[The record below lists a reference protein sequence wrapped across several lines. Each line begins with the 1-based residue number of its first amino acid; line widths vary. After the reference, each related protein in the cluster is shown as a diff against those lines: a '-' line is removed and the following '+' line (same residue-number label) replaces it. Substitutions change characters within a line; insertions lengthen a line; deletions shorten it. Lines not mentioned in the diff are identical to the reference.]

1 MNPAEGKMTDDDHL
15 FDDAPQGVAPS
26 IAGQSAAA
34 AVASQPQPQ
43 AAMTQ
48 GATPDDDHL
57 FDDAPQGMSEVSGF
71 GAFARGA
78 ALSAAPSAGGMVGA
92 APGAELGAAV
102 GSAAAGPI
110 GTVVGGLA
118 GGLGG
123 YFLGSTAVG
132 AAQDYLISKLPELW
146 RDEFEEKSQAAAA
159 EHPFGFWLGGLA
171 PVAITGNPL
180 SAASELPANATAIER
195 LMANPVTRRL
205 LPAGLM
211 GATEAFNENR
221 AGEPVD
227 PTKIALSTAAGLFFP
242 GQNRIGQKLS
252 ELGTSPFRPRVVA
265 PSEPTVA
272 QAGDMKVA
280 GPGITEQ
287 VYQGQ
292 EQMSPQAE
300 ASTISTA
307 QVEQAATEGP
317 RTPDVQTVARQMSPE
332 LFARYDALQEQADSA
347 RQFLDNMNAPPQE
360 QYDALSDQFNALN
373 DSLEAEKNQA
383 AQRRIR
389 AQMRDVGNQWAAL
402 DERKTAFEAGQG
414 QDTPEMAAA
423 RQRIQEANQGLW
435 DMHGDIQAAYLRAA
449 ELAGSETHTEPET
462 VAPEQTPSV
471 PEAAATAGE
480 AQPPEAPPQ
489 PIQTREDIKND
500 IVQHITD
507 QLKGTK
513 YSDQQINDFALVNAA
528 LYDTIAART
537 GGSARD
543 LYDRWG
549 PLWNTKGVQKT
560 ERPNVLEL
568 TQRAPPPPETEGAEF
583 EQGAKGKVRIVE
595 GKRPIATLFKDA
607 DFSTLVHEG
616 VGHPLLEMMGELGEH
631 PDAPP
636 DIKDDWQTVK
646 DWLGVQDRSRHPNPP
661 A

>member
-1 MNPAEGKMTDDDHL
+1 MRGRAFNALPAGC
-15 FDDAPQGVAPS
+15 A
-26 IAGQSAAA
+26 
-34 AVASQPQPQ
+34 
-43 AAMTQ
+43 
-48 GATPDDDHL
+48 GATVLTAVQTAEAATMRTRRSALSPRIRDDHL

-123 YFLGSTAVG
+123 YLLGSTAVG
-132 AAQDYLISKLPELW
+132 AAQDYLISKLPESW

-265 PSEPTVA
+265 PNEPTVA

-280 GPGITEQ
+280 GPGVTEQ

-300 ASTISTA
+300 ASTISTTQA
-307 QVEQAATEGP
+307 EQAAMEGP

-332 LFARYDALQEQADSA
+332 LFARYDALQEQADSS
-347 RQFLDNMNAPPQE
+347 RQFIESMKPLRRSNMMPC
-360 QYDALSDQFNALN
+360 
-373 DSLEAEKNQA
+373 
-383 AQRRIR
+383 RI
-389 AQMRDVGNQWAAL
+389 
-402 DERKTAFEAGQG
+402 
-414 QDTPEMAAA
+414 
-423 RQRIQEANQGLW
+423 
-435 DMHGDIQAAYLRAA
+435 
-449 ELAGSETHTEPET
+449 S
-462 VAPEQTPSV
+462 
-471 PEAAATAGE
+471 
-480 AQPPEAPPQ
+480 
-489 PIQTREDIKND
+489 
-500 IVQHITD
+500 
-507 QLKGTK
+507 
-513 YSDQQINDFALVNAA
+513 
-528 LYDTIAART
+528 
-537 GGSARD
+537 
-543 LYDRWG
+543 
-549 PLWNTKGVQKT
+549 
-560 ERPNVLEL
+560 
-568 TQRAPPPPETEGAEF
+568 
-583 EQGAKGKVRIVE
+583 
-595 GKRPIATLFKDA
+595 
-607 DFSTLVHEG
+607 STL
-616 VGHPLLEMMGELGEH
+616 
-631 PDAPP
+631 
-636 DIKDDWQTVK
+636 
-646 DWLGVQDRSRHPNPP
+646 
-661 A
+661 